1 MKNLKFLLLT
11 LFAFALLNSELR
23 ASHLLGSQITY
34 TCIGP
39 NQYRVRL
46 TVYRD
51 CAGISAESS
60 QTLRYSSA
68 QCNVN
73 TTITLSR
80 VQAPVDI
87 TPLCPTQASRCGGN
101 GPYGIQ
107 EVVYEGTINLPPGCG
122 NDWVLSWNLCCR
134 NDAINNLGSPGNQDM
149 GVTARLDN
157 TIQPL
162 CNNSPQFNNVPAA
175 ILCINQP
182 FVYNHGVTDPDGDS
196 LFFSLGN
203 CLQNPNSQVNYS
215 GGFNGVNP
223 LPTVSGV
230 TINPSTGAISFTP
243 NQIFVGVICI
253 KVEEFRNGVKI
264 GEINRDMQFRVI
276 NCSNVPPVASGING
290 SPNNDPVNFEIS
302 SCTNSQLCFDIDFT
316 DANNNN
322 INVTWNAEIVGATF
336 TVAGNNTT
344 APVATFCWTPSNN
357 DLGLNVFSVN
367 VRDDACP
374 VIGTGTYT
382 FSVNVVPSPNVLNAG
397 ADQTIC
403 SGQSATLT
411 ATSSPAALSY
421 TWTPVGTLNTSNG
434 ATVVATP
441 LTTTS
446 YEVFATFPDGC
457 DLTDVVTVFVAP
469 DPVISINPLNPFNC
483 ANQNNVITATATNAA
498 TYLWSPGGF
507 NTPTINVA
515 PSATT
520 TYTVTVTSPQGCVSQ
535 SSTTVNIAAPAG
547 NVCNVLYVTPT
558 GSPTATG
565 TRNDPMDLQ
574 TAMTVGACNGTV
586 IKMAIGNYVTDT
598 TINRVTSY
606 LTLEGGFDN
615 NVNWEKVS
623 TAGAT
628 RILRTATQT
637 TSTLNGTGITD
648 ENGLDP
654 RVIAIEVSGQTG
666 FRFQDLTVEVV
677 SLAGGSPII
686 GYRGVTTKGIQINNS
701 SEYNIV
707 RTNVV
712 VGGASNGS
720 NSWCVAAATQGGSS
734 FGIDITGNGP
744 GASILSSSV
753 SAGAAGNGGAAC
765 APGFPTAGANGTSQS
780 VRIAGTPLAANEASF
795 NLAGQATIR
804 MDDIACTA
812 TPIGFSSGSSNN
824 WTFGAGS
831 APANATGASVSS
843 SYSSLGR
850 KNISFAGSNYVGFA
864 NIILDDQVLPAFTTS
879 APFVQGQFRVCVGEP
894 VSFQATNAGVGYT
907 LIWTDGTNTLSGVGQ
922 QFESFI
928 TSFSTPGIFQI
939 QLNYETGCCGLSQPA
954 LLTLHVEAQPL
965 AVITEDQ
972 EICFGTGVGT
982 ELTISGGVTG
992 GTISW
997 TPSTGLNSNNTET
1010 VIAIPSSTTTYEVQ
1024 LSDSTGLCV
1033 DYASVTVSV
1042 INLNV
1047 TTVVVDATCGPDG
1060 SATANVTGGSG
1071 NYSYLW
1077 SNGQVTQTASNLQ
1090 VGTYTVLVTD
1100 NLNGCQDSAF
1110 AVVNPS
1116 GGALVG
1122 FISNSTDVTCAGSN
1136 DGTIT
1141 VTVVGG
1147 QAPFTYDWGPQG
1159 SSTSALN
1166 SNTISGLAGGNYEV
1180 TVTDDLGCTYNVTG
1194 NVFEPSQVLF
1204 DVDSLFDPTC
1214 NGTNNGFIRVT
1225 TDGGVSPYTYSWTQI
1240 PGNNTNVASGL
1251 PEGAYTLLATDFNG
1265 CTDSITLTLTAPPI
1279 PLTVIDSV
1287 VCEGTAINISP
1298 LQPFTASVDTIV
1310 NETVLVNGCFEAY
1323 TLNLTVIPL
1332 PFVTISGTATIC
1344 EGQNSDITLN
1354 GTPNATV
1361 TYNINGGLNQT
1372 VTLNASGTATLNTG
1386 AISSNATYNLVSI
1399 QTNTSPNC
1407 TQSLSESVTVTVVLL
1422 PTASISGTTTICE
1435 GENTDI
1441 TFAGTPN
1448 TVVTY
1453 NINGGGAL
1461 TVTLDA
1467 SGNAT
1472 VNTGNLSTQTTY
1484 NLVSVST
1491 QGTPACSQTVTG
1503 SAVVSIVNLPTAT
1516 ISGTTTICS
1525 GESTNVTFAGTP
1537 NAVVTYNANGVVQT
1551 VTLNASGN
1559 ATVSTGAI
1567 SSSVTWDLVS
1577 VATSGTPVCNNS
1589 VSGSITV
1596 TVLDLPS
1603 ATIAATSSIVCEGGS
1618 TTITFTGTPGA
1629 VVIYNVDGG
1638 NNQQITLNAQ
1648 GTATVNTGSL
1658 SNATTYNLVSVNLD
1672 GTPACLQIV
1681 NESVTIDIIDLPFA
1695 EISGDTIIC
1704 TGNDAFVVFEGT
1716 PNSEVTFT
1724 VNGSDIQTIILDN
1737 DGQAIFT
1744 TDVLEETTTFELVSI
1759 LLLNTDCEQ
1768 TLTGDVTVT
1777 VVPLPQPTITA
1788 TPDTIIR
1795 DDNSVLEVTGGDS
1808 FVWSPVQSTESV
1820 VTVSPEEDT
1829 EYFVVVTDNFGCEA
1843 EVSIVVYVLP
1853 RAVTIAMPDAF
1864 TPNGDGINDVFE
1876 LFNKADFDDI
1886 TMRVYNRWGEMVH
1899 EGRGQTHGWDGN
1911 YKGKAQD
1918 QDIYIYYIEASSS
1931 VTGQSYK
1938 ITSSFSLLR

>member
-1 MKNLKFLLLT
+1 MKNLRFLFILLIIGVFST
-11 LFAFALLNSELR
+11 SDLN
-23 ASHLLGSQITY
+23 ASHLLGSEITY

-39 NQYRVRL
+39 NQYRVRH

-51 CAGISAESS
+51 CAGISAETS

-68 QCNVN
+68 QCGVN
-73 TTITLSR
+73 TTITLNR
-80 VQAPVDI
+80 VQAPLDI
-87 TPLCPTQASRCGGN
+87 TPLCPSQSSLCGGN
-101 GPYGIQ
+101 GPFGIQ
-107 EVVYEGTINLPPGCG
+107 EVIYEGIINLPPGCG
-122 NDWVLSWNLCCR
+122 SDWVLSWNLCCR

-149 GVTARLDN
+149 GVTALLDN
-157 TIQPL
+157 TIQPV
-162 CNNSPQFNNVPAA
+162 CNNSPVFNNAPAA

-182 FVYNHGVTDPDGDS
+182 FIYNHGVTDPDGDS

-203 CLQNPNSQVNYS
+203 CLQNSGSQVNYT
-215 GGFNGVNP
+215 GGYNGVNP

-230 TINPSTGAISFTP
+230 TINPNTGAISFTP
-243 NQIFVGVICI
+243 NQTFVGVICI
-253 KVEEFRNGVKI
+253 KVEEYRNGVKI
-264 GEINRDMQFRVI
+264 GEVNRDMQFRVI
-276 NCSNVPPVASGING
+276 NCSNVPPIASGING

-322 INVTWNAEIVGATF
+322 IFVSWNAEIVGATF
-336 TVAGNNTT
+336 NVAGNNTT

-367 VRDDACP
+367 VNDDACP
-374 VIGTGTYT
+374 VIGSGTYT

-403 SGQSATLT
+403 LGESATLT
-411 ATSSPAALSY
+411 ATSNPPALSY
-421 TWTPVGTLNTSNG
+421 TWTPVSSLNTSNG
-434 ATVVATP
+434 ATVVASP

-446 YEVFATFPDGC
+446 YEVFAAFPDGC
-457 DLTDVVTVFVAP
+457 DLTDVVIVEVAP
-469 DPVISINPLNPFNC
+469 DPVISITPLNPFNC
-483 ANQNNVITATATNAA
+483 ANQNNTLSASATNAA
-498 TYLWSPGGF
+498 SYLWAPGGF
-507 NTPTINVA
+507 TTPTINVT

-520 TYTVTVTSPQGCVSQ
+520 TYTVTVTSPFGCESQ
-535 SSTTVNIAAPAG
+535 ASTTINIAQPTG
-547 NVCNVLYVTPT
+547 NVCNVLYVTPS
-558 GSPTATG
+558 GLPSASG
-565 TRNDPMDLQ
+565 TRNDPMDLE

-586 IKMAIGNYVTDT
+586 IKMAIGDYVTDS

-623 TAGAT
+623 TVGAT

-637 TSTLNGTGITD
+637 NSTLNGNGITD

-654 RVIAIEVSGQTG
+654 RVVGIEVNGQTG

-701 SEYNIV
+701 AEYNIV
-707 RTNVV
+707 RTNVL

-720 NSWCVAAATQGGSS
+720 NSWCVAPATQGGSS

-744 GASILSSSV
+744 ASSILSSNFV
-753 SAGAAGNGGAAC
+753 AGTAGTGGTGC
-765 APGFPTAGANGTSQS
+765 SPTFPANGANGISQAI
-780 VRIAGTPLAANEASF
+780 RINGTPLVSSQTSF
-795 NLAGQATIR
+795 NLAGQPTIR
-804 MDDIACTA
+804 MDDIACTS
-812 TPIGFSSGSSNN
+812 TPIEYRSGTSNN

-831 APANATGASVSS
+831 SPANATGATVSS

-850 KNISFAGSNYVGFA
+850 KNISFSGSNYEGFA
-864 NIILDDQVLPAFTTS
+864 NIILDDQVIPEFTTS
-879 APFVQGQFRVCVGEP
+879 APFIQGQYRVCVGDSI
-894 VSFQATNAGVGYT
+894 SFQATNAGVGYT
-907 LIWTDGTNTLSGVGQ
+907 LIWSDGTNTLSGTGQ

-928 TSFSTPGIFQI
+928 TAFDVPGIYNI

-954 LLTLHVEAQPL
+954 LLELHVEAQPE

-982 ELTISGGVTG
+982 ELTISGGVAG
-992 GTISW
+992 GTVSW
-997 TPSTGLNSNNTET
+997 TPSTGLNSNDSET
-1010 VIAIPSSTTTYEVQ
+1010 VIAIPSNTTTYEVL

-1033 DYASVTVSV
+1033 DNASVTVSV
-1042 INLNV
+1042 VNIELN
-1047 TTVVVDATCGPDG
+1047 TTVVDATCGPDG
-1060 SATANVTGGSG
+1060 SATANVIGGSG

-1077 SNGQVTQTASNLQ
+1077 SDGQVTQTASNLQ
-1090 VGTYTVLVTD
+1090 VGTYTVVVTD
-1100 NLNGCQDSAF
+1100 VSNGCQDSAF
-1110 AVVNPS
+1110 AVVNPA

-1122 FISNSTDVTCAGSN
+1122 FISNSSDVTCAGSN

-1159 SSTSALN
+1159 SSTSAQN

-1251 PEGAYTLLATDFNG
+1251 SGGTYTLVATDFNG
-1265 CTDSITLTLTAPPI
+1265 CVDSITLTLTTPPI

-1287 VCEGTAINISP
+1287 VCEGTSINISP
-1298 LQPFTASVDTIV
+1298 LQPFSASVDTIV
-1310 NETVLVNGCFEAY
+1310 NDTVLINGCFEAY

-1332 PFVTISGTATIC
+1332 PFVSISGTATIC

-1386 AISSNATYNLVSI
+1386 AISSNTTYSLVSI
-1399 QTNTSPNC
+1399 QTNTTPNC

-1435 GENTDI
+1435 GESTDI
-1441 TFAGTPN
+1441 TFTGTPN

-1472 VNTGNLSTQTTY
+1472 VNTGNLLNQTTY

-1503 SAVVSIVNLPTAT
+1503 SAVVSIVNLPTST

-1525 GESTNVTFAGTP
+1525 GESTNVTFTGTP
-1537 NAVVTYNANGVVQT
+1537 NAVVTYNANGTVQT

-1559 ATVSTGAI
+1559 ATVSTGAL

-1629 VVIYNVDGG
+1629 VVIYDVDGG

-1658 SNATTYNLVSVNLD
+1658 SNVTTYNLVSVNLD

-1681 NESVTIDIIDLPFA
+1681 NESVIIDIIDLPFA

-1704 TGNDAFVVFEGT
+1704 VGNDAFVVFEGT

-1724 VNGSDIQTIILDN
+1724 INGTDIQTIVLDN
-1737 DGQAIFT
+1737 DGQATFT
-1744 TDVLEETTTFELVSI
+1744 TDILEETTTFELVSI

-1795 DDNSVLEVTGGDS
+1795 DDNSVLEVTGGNTC
-1808 FVWSPVQSTESV
+1808 VWSPIESSDSV

-1829 EYFVVVTDNFGCEA
+1829 EYTVVVTDNFGCEA

-1864 TPNGDGINDVFE
+1864 TPNGDGLNDVFE

-1899 EGRGQTHGWDGN
+1899 EGRGQNHGWDGN